1 MDYAI
6 ATWFIIF
13 AFLLGLLCSPESQ
26 RCCRQERGS
35 HIVSEWRHHQKRPA
49 PLILSA
55 LPQLLHQ
62 HTHPHANRLCKR
74 QSSIELNIHAA
85 AVPGACIIPTP
96 TPSAVEPC
104 AASSMCV
111 VLVRMCPAHA
121 RLPSP
126 SLVLE
131 TQVSVPCRPDIVLIQ
146 VMQST
151 VIIHGALSPPARPS
165 PSVSLALFL
174 SLNRLLRHLNQAV
187 LGLAVRKVGNRGNG
201 PVRVVVRE
209 GTRLLDAVALEHQL
223 TRLHGPVSHTR
234 LAPTESKWPR
244 NHTFSTSPSRSN
256 LRPTSAPS
264 SGFCFH
270 ANSRGAV
277 ASPSSR
283 SAPAGLPRSLPL
295 RV

>member
-1 MDYAI
+1 MRR
-6 ATWFIIF
+6 
-13 AFLLGLLCSPESQ
+13 FLYVRSFSQ
-26 RCCRQERGS
+26 
-35 HIVSEWRHHQKRPA
+35 
-49 PLILSA
+49 
-55 LPQLLHQ
+55 
-62 HTHPHANRLCKR
+62 N
-74 QSSIELNIHAA
+74 
-85 AVPGACIIPTP
+85 VPGSCKTP
-96 TPSAVEPC
+96 LPVPRPRNPGFRPLPARHSLDPS
-104 AASSMCV
+104 
-111 VLVRMCPAHA
+111 HA
-121 RLPSP
+121 KYSNHTRRA
-126 SLVLE
+126 E
-131 TQVSVPCRPDIVLIQ
+131 
-146 VMQST
+146 
-151 VIIHGALSPPARPS
+151 PARPS